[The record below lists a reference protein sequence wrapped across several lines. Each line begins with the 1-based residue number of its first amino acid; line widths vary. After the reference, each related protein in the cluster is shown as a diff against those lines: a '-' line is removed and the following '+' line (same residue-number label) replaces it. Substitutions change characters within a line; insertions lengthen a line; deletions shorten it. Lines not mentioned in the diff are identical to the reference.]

1 MPLIIDTTSNMVITE
16 NDKIIVTAM
25 KLDSKQVFNEDAA
38 IAITPGN
45 FAIVRL
51 TDTSGVF
58 SCVVDQVLEYFVSKD
73 DPSMIS
79 RLRLAVIMVGDS
91 KPVSVTVLDDVQ
103 IANVFQYGDLLAVR
117 FTGGFSAILEDQH
130 RWKAFV
136 STYGQVSYLGSLY
149 HMVHR
154 VDDNGVY
161 CGWQEQININTD
173 GEGVDVS
180 TTGMMIF
187 YTNALV
193 HNEKKLSYFTDAI
206 RKELYNE

>member
-16 NDKIIVTAM
+16 NDKIIVTAT

-45 FAIVRL
+45 FAIIRL

-73 DPSMIS
+73 EPSLIS
-79 RLRLAVIMVGDS
+79 RLRLAVTMVGDS

-161 CGWQEQININTD
+161 CGWKEQININTD

-180 TTGMMIF
+180 TIGMIIF

-193 HNEKKLSYFTDAI
+193 HNEKKLNYFTDAI